1 MKKEL
6 AIDCY
11 VGYSNEFMVSLVKE
25 ATEKSL
31 ICKLEAKYIDNIY
44 FKSFEKFKKKIR
56 YYSIQ
61 SSKRYNIE

>member
-25 ATEKSL
+25 ATEDLYKDV
-31 ICKLEAKYIDNIY
+31 KRDNIT
-44 FKSFEKFKKKIR
+44 KMKKI
-56 YYSIQ
+56 Q
-61 SSKRYNIE
+61 SGF